1 MTFIDDAR
9 ALRDGLVGLR
19 RDLHRDPEI
28 GLHLPRTQQRILD
41 ALEGLGLEIILG
53 AGCTS
58 VTAVLRG
65 GRPGPAVLLRGDMD
79 ALPIVE
85 QTGLDYASDNGA
97 MHACGHDLHV
107 AGLVGAARL
116 LAARRDALP
125 GSVVFMFQPGEE
137 GYGGAKVMV
146 EEGVLDAAG
155 ERVVAAYGVHV
166 ATGAYGLFET
176 KPGVLMA
183 GSNNLDVTVHGR
195 GGHGSQPHTSVDPV
209 PALLEIGTALQAM
222 VTRRFSVFDPVVL
235 SITKLQA
242 GQAYNVIPAQASLG
256 ATVRTLS
263 QASVETMIAE
273 TKRLADGIAAA
284 HGCTAEV
291 DFRVIYPV
299 TVNDDAEAVFAG
311 EVATDLFGEE
321 RFQPWSDPLMG
332 SEDFSFVLEQ
342 VPGAFVFLGCTPPE
356 RDWETEPW
364 NHSPVVLHDDAVLP
378 DQAALLA
385 ELAWRRL
392 HRDVTN

>member
-1 MTFIDDAR
+1 MSFSDDAL
-9 ALRDGLVGLR
+9 ALRDDLVGLR
-19 RDLHRDPEI
+19 RDLHRDPEV
-28 GLHLPRTQQRILD
+28 GLDLPRTQRRILE
-41 ALEGLGLEIILG
+41 ALEGLDLEITLG
-53 AGCTS
+53 RGCTS

-65 GRPGPAVLLRGDMD
+65 GHPGPAVLLRGDMD
-79 ALPIVE
+79 ALPVVE
-85 QTGLDYASDNGA
+85 ETGLDYASTNGA

-116 LAARRDALP
+116 LAAHRDELP

-137 GYGGAKVMV
+137 GYGGAKIMV

-166 ATGAYGLFET
+166 ATGAHGRFET

-235 SITKLQA
+235 TITRLKA
-242 GQAYNVIPAQASLG
+242 GQAYNVIPAQACLG

-263 QASVETMIAE
+263 HASVEAMIAE

-284 HGCTAEV
+284 HGCTAEAE
-291 DFRVIYPV
+291 FRVIYPV
-299 TVNDDAEAVFAG
+299 TVNDDAEAAFAA
-311 EVATDLFGEE
+311 EVAAELFGDE
-321 RFQPWSDPLMG
+321 RFEAWTDPLMG

-356 RDWETEPW
+356 RDWQTEPW
-364 NHSPVVLHDDAVLP
+364 NHSALVLHDDAVLP
-378 DQAALLA
+378 DQAAFLA

-392 HRDVTN
+392 HRG